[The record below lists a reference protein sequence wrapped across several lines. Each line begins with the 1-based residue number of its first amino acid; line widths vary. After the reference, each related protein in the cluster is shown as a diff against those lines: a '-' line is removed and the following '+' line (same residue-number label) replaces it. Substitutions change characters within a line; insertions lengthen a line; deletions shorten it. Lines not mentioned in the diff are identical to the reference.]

1 MNIFE
6 NRFMEIREMKNV
18 HKFEN
23 LDYESINFNPN
34 GFELNARLDDVN
46 LRLHTSLE
54 ASLWI
59 SIAERIAEHLG

>member
-1 MNIFE
+1 
-6 NRFMEIREMKNV
+6 MEIREMKNV

-23 LDYESINFNPN
+23 YESINFNSN

-54 ASLWI
+54 ASL
-59 SIAERIAEHLG
+59 